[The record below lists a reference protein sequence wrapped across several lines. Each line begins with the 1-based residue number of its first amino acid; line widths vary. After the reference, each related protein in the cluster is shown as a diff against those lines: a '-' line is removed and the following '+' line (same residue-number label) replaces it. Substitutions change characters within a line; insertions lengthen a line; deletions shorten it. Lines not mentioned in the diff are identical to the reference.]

1 MARLLVTVG
10 MGSFPFNRLIAAV
23 APLCAYHDVF
33 VQTGTSP
40 VTPPSPHAR
49 YVPFE
54 EMRARLAEADVVITH
69 AGRGTVRL
77 VQRLG
82 GVPVVVARRRALGET
97 LSSRQEDFLRGE
109 EQTGRVHAVWDVA
122 SLPAAVASHGETAAG
137 LLETRPLPPVLP
149 REDLIAALDA
159 IAGRLCGRPLP

>member
-10 MGSFPFNRLIAAV
+10 MGSFPFNRLVAAV

-33 VQTGTSP
+33 VQTGTSS
-40 VTPPSPHAR
+40 VAPPCPHAR
-49 YVPFE
+49 YVPLD
-54 EMRARLAEADVVITH
+54 EMRERLAEADIVITH
-69 AGRGTVRL
+69 AGPGTVRL

-97 LSSRQEDFLRGE
+97 RTSHQEDFLRASE
-109 EQTGRVHAVWDVA
+109 PAGRLRAVWDVA
-122 SLPAAVASHGETAAG
+122 SLPDVVASHGEAAAQ
-137 LLETRPLPPVLP
+137 LVESRPLPPVLAP
-149 REDLIAALDA
+149 EELIAALDE